1 IPDIEPDFESFG
13 VTMDSA
19 SERIVHARSP
29 LQIQRPPSLPHT
41 QPGRACRRHNL
52 LRQPTQ
58 HSRINIALI
67 LTRQRPRRQ
76 NHKLHIAHIAHTP
89 RPDDTP
95 PPPLQSPH
103 NRHTHMPQFP
113 RMFRLADPDPEHTR
127 APTLK
132 ALRDVHIALPAYYAP
147 RGMVLLDPKT
157 EDGRVVFL
165 FPWEGETIAGTTD
178 TPVAPVPAGA
188 LAGEGE
194 EPAMVREEEIRADVL
209 SARCGL
215 RPLVVSASPDP
226 NPYSGGNTTGT
237 PTQSLVSARM

>member
-1 IPDIEPDFESFG
+1 
-13 VTMDSA
+13 MDSA

-113 RMFRLADPDPEHTR
+113 HPHADSLLQLADPDPEHTR
-127 APTLK
+127 SPTLK

-194 EPAMVREEEIRADVL
+194 EPAMVREEEIRWALDEVRKCLAPDVGVSRTDVL

-215 RPLVVSASPDP
+215 RPLVVSA
-226 NPYSGGNTTGT
+226 
-237 PTQSLVSARM
+237 